1 MWSYSG
7 NVSFVVGATG
17 CAASAEL
24 IAAAVSREELNEL
37 YVKNGTLLIL
47 KDGKAKAAHKVS
59 QTGGS
64 REPFRVHFA
73 ASPGIFRVHFAAS
86 PGIKPVRDTLPL
98 MKAAD
103 LAGSI
108 EGVLESAEHV
118 LFGYNGGAF
127 RGTDGS
133 YLQVIDAVAA
143 VGAEDTISKLSVVQW
158 VIGEVKPA
166 LVNATVIELA
176 ANFVKDFI
184 GEPLCAPA

>member
-73 ASPGIFRVHFAAS
+73 ASPGS
-86 PGIKPVRDTLPL
+86 KPVRDTLV
-98 MKAAD
+98 KAAD

-108 EGVLESAEHV
+108 EGGLESAEHV